1 MRLRGYWHN
10 IQLDLR
16 LFFFL
21 LLLMALYRVLFMAG
35 MSSFMG
41 PAADMQDILVSN
53 FVGIRLSLK
62 SAGGFAL
69 LGFVLAT
76 LPALVIPRLHW
87 GRARL
92 VVGSLASFL
101 LTVLFIARFPYYK
114 EFHMTYSMQIF
125 QGWHND
131 KVALLGTM
139 VHEYGLIQGL
149 AAAVIVTAVLTWI
162 LHKLLSQPTK
172 EINLPIGSW
181 GAGILAFVI
190 TFAFMFF
197 CRWGGGV
204 SYATGVNW
212 EHCALTKDDFL
223 NECILD
229 DVQGIYRAINTEK
242 RMQQGDIYGVDKA
255 ALAQIQETDAARAI
269 ARQTPGAK
277 LAKPRHIFI
286 ILEETGMQWPLLA
299 KYEELH
305 IADGIKGLGKD
316 EQGYYTPNFM
326 PNGEFTSV
334 AITGIITGIPEINVR
349 VNYQPRS
356 YQGLYPTALS
366 IPFHELGYKVDFWY
380 GGAPSWDAI
389 SRLALAQGFDNF
401 YGFPELHAPKTTP
414 WGTNDGYLFAA
425 LKQHLDQEEPTVH
438 VIMTTSNHP
447 PYNLDLQAEGFDVD
461 KAEELVRKLIPDE
474 KDPHNLAVELGHYWY
489 MDKVVTNFARET
501 LAAYPDSLFVITGDH
516 AVRSNPGPKPTL
528 FEFQSVPFVLYGNGV
543 NKDILPH
550 NAVGGCIGITPTLLN
565 LIAPAGFKYNSVA
578 PAIGEWPAAFN
589 RSTFLTD
596 KVIGRIEDDKTEL
609 LPGIEN
615 ADMQAERGKLDSFLK
630 EMRTMGYWLVTH
642 GGNQ

>member
-1 MRLRGYWHN
+1 MRLSGYWRN

-21 LLLMALYRVLFMAG
+21 LLLMELYRVVFMAG

-41 PAADMQDILVSN
+41 PEADIKDILVAN
-53 FVGIRLSLK
+53 FVGLRLSLK

-69 LGFVLAT
+69 LGFLLGTV
-76 LPALVIPRLHW
+76 PALINPKW
-87 GRARL
+87 QTGRARL
-92 VVGSLASFL
+92 IVGSMASFL

-125 QGWHND
+125 QGWHDD
-131 KVALLGTM
+131 KTALLGTM

-149 AAAVIVTAVLTWI
+149 LAAVLISAVLTWL
-162 LHKLLSQPTK
+162 LHKLLRLPTR
-172 EINLPIGSW
+172 EVTLPMGR
-181 GAGILAFVI
+181 GAAGCLAFIV

-212 EHCALTKDDFL
+212 EHCALAKDDFL

-229 DVQGIYRAINTEK
+229 DVQAVYRAINMEE

-255 ALAQIQETDAARAI
+255 ALTQIQAADVAGAI
-269 ARQTPGAK
+269 GRQAPGAK
-277 LAKPRHIFI
+277 IAKPRHIFI
-286 ILEETGMQWPLLA
+286 ILEETGMQWPMMD
-299 KYEELH
+299 KYAQLH
-305 IADGIKGLGKD
+305 IADGIKSLAQD
-316 EQGYYTPNFM
+316 EQGYYTSNFM

-334 AITGIITGIPEINVR
+334 AITGMITGIPEINVR

-356 YQGLYPTALS
+356 YQGLYPTAMS

-401 YGFPELHAPKTTP
+401 YGFPDLHAPKTTP

-425 LKQHLDQEEPTVH
+425 LKEHLAQEEPTVH

-447 PYNLDLQAEGFDVD
+447 PYNLDLQAENFDVA
-461 KAEELVRKLIPDE
+461 KAEELVRQLIPEE
-474 KDPHNLAVELGHYWY
+474 KDPHNLAVELGHYYY
-489 MDKVVTNFARET
+489 MDKVVTEFARET

-516 AVRSNPGPKPTL
+516 AVRSNPGPQPTIY
-528 FEFQSVPFVLYGNGV
+528 EFQTVPFVLYGAGV
-543 NKDILPH
+543 TKDILPEK
-550 NAVGGCIGITPTLLN
+550 AVGGCIGITPTLIN
-565 LIAPAGFKYNSVA
+565 LIAPEGFKYNSIA
-578 PAIGEWPAAFN
+578 PAIGAWPAAFN

-609 LPGIEN
+609 LPSVEN

-642 GGNQ
+642 RE